1 MKKDVAKI
9 PPDILLYSNRARRD
23 IPPMTERTLARNPAR
38 AARAALALP
47 FWLLQLASGAK
58 SFRDNPL
65 IGSPRL
71 NRMGLHTA
79 RVKLAHR
86 LARSRRAQLA
96 GMVSDADRRQFDEQG
111 FIAIENFL
119 PDARFIALRD
129 RIMSR
134 KFPAREMLQG
144 DTITRRIAVDS
155 HFMAALPEVRD
166 LISSERWRGLV
177 RYVSS
182 FDIEPLYYVQT
193 ILPHRAKAPPDP
205 QTALHAD
212 TFHPTMKAWYFLE
225 DVADDEGPLTYVPGS
240 HRLTPERLAWERD
253 MSLRAPNGLDR
264 LSSRGSFRIE
274 NKDLASLGLGPARR
288 FAVPANTLVVVDTNG
303 FHARAQSQK
312 PGKRIEIWAY
322 SRRNPFIPW
331 TGLDPLSLP
340 GVAERRVPWLWEFRD
355 RFRKQLGQP
364 WKSVAMKGAGDD

>member
-1 MKKDVAKI
+1 MPLKAAK
-9 PPDILLYSNRARRD
+9 
-23 IPPMTERTLARNPAR
+23 
-38 AARAALALP
+38 AALSLP

-58 SFRDNPL
+58 SFRDNSL
-65 IGSPRL
+65 IGSSRL
-71 NRMGLHTA
+71 NRMGLHAA

-86 LARSRRAQLA
+86 LAWNRRARLA
-96 GMVSDADRRQFDEQG
+96 GLVSDADRRLFDEQG

-119 PDARFIALRD
+119 PDARFTALRAK
-129 RIMSR
+129 ILST

-155 HFMAALPEVRD
+155 RFMAAIPEVRE
-166 LISSERWRGLV
+166 LIGSQRWRGLV

-205 QTALHAD
+205 QTNLHAD

-240 HRLTPERLAWERD
+240 HRLTPARLAWERE
-253 MSLRAPNGLDR
+253 MSLRAPGGLDR

-274 NKDLASLGLGPARR
+274 ASQLASLGLGPARR

-303 FHARAQSQK
+303 FHARAQSQR

-331 TGLDPLSLP
+331 LGLDPLSLP
-340 GVAERRVPWLWEFRD
+340 GIAERRVPWLWAFRD

-364 WKSVAMKGAGDD
+364 WKSVGMKSAGDD